1 MVAAIVSKTIGE
13 IRRGSIP
20 LTDTNLRKL
29 LTNGLGVV
37 YCQHNN

>member
-20 LTDTNLRKL
+20 LTDTNFILVGAENPSAL
-29 LTNGLGVV
+29 AGG
-37 YCQHNN
+37 